1 MAARDCWRL
10 FLLWLAGIDLRLTIL
25 ALPPVLPLIH
35 RDLELSE
42 KAVAVL
48 TGLPVLLF
56 AIVAIPGA
64 LLISRLGARR
74 TLVASLVAVAVS
86 SACRG
91 FGPSIPMLFGMT
103 LVMGAGIAIMQPA
116 MPSLVNDWFRDR
128 AGLATAVYANGLLI
142 GEALA
147 AAFTLPVLLPLVG
160 GSWPLSFV
168 IWAVPVLVTAALVA
182 EAARPQTARPTRA
195 GRLWW
200 PDLRDRNTWALGLLS
215 AASATIYFGANA
227 FLPDFLYAAGTP
239 ELVGPCLT
247 SLNVGQLPSSILLL
261 LFAKRLSGRKAPLVA
276 AGIGSLL
283 GLALFAAGGAA
294 AEIAGAGLIGLTA
307 AFALILTLALPVI
320 VGDPNTVHRLAAG
333 MFAIGHSIAFAV
345 SLIGGV
351 IWDATGS
358 SVAASLPVL
367 AGVVF
372 LVAGVAVLRPPKG
385 H

>member
-372 LVAGVAVLRPPKG
+372 LVAGVAVLRPPQG

>member
-261 LFAKRLSGRKAPLVA
+261 LFAKRLSGRKAPLVT

>member
-320 VGDPNTVHRLAAG
+320 IGDPNTVHRLAAG

-372 LVAGVAVLRPPKG
+372 LVAGVAVLRPPQG

>member
-64 LLISRLGARR
+64 LLITRLGARR

-261 LFAKRLSGRKAPLVA
+261 LFAKRLSGRKAPLVT

-320 VGDPNTVHRLAAG
+320 IGDPNTVHRLAAG

-372 LVAGVAVLRPPKG
+372 LVAGVAVLRPPQG

>member
-261 LFAKRLSGRKAPLVA
+261 LFAKRLSGRKAPLVT

-372 LVAGVAVLRPPKG
+372 LVAGVAVLRPPQG

>member
-10 FLLWLAGIDLRLTIL
+10 FLLWLAGVDLRLTIL

-372 LVAGVAVLRPPKG
+372 LVAGVAVLRPPQG